1 MPGRSDDHLIVEPR
15 IRRIVRRPVTPTVP
29 APRREETPAPR
40 VPAPR
45 SPRREEGHLGHT
57 PVDARTHRGA

>member
-1 MPGRSDDHLIVEPR
+1 MPGRSDDHLIQEPR
-15 IRRIVRRPVTPTVP
+15 IRRIVRRPLVPTVP

-45 SPRREEGHLGHT
+45 SPRREGHLGHT
-57 PVDARTHRGA
+57 PVADWPRRDA